1 MKVIKHIYTN
11 MIIPAVTI
19 SLLIAMPGCKK
30 YLDLKPQSEIT
41 DPDFWQTDNDFQL
54 AANWFYPNTLDDPHY
69 DGTRNSDNMSDIAFG
84 TGVDPVSAGTYV
96 APEQDDNW
104 DNPYRDIRNANKL
117 IEEGENSSIKNEI
130 LPYLGEGY
138 FFRAYDYFNLF
149 KSFGGVPIIS
159 KVLLPTDSMVFD
171 ARASRAVVIDSIL
184 SDLNK
189 AIADLP
195 SKSDAETGRICKEA
209 AQAFKARVC
218 LFEGTWR
225 KFHGTGSPDTL
236 LDQAAAEA
244 KNVMDSKAYTLYQGK
259 GDQSYRYL
267 FIDQTSEDNP
277 ESIIAKKYRTNINVS
292 GWAYGVSWGNLNP
305 TKQAADMYLC
315 SDGLP
320 ISKSSLFKGYDSCR
334 SEFYNRDPRMEQS
347 IILPGISIIRPQYD
361 TYRPQWPG
369 VDNNRNVNS
378 GYMLYKFISEEPT
391 PGNGGG
397 AFDWNVLRY
406 AEVLLI
412 YAEAQFE
419 RNGSIS
425 DADLNMSVNLLRDR
439 VHMPH
444 LTNAFVSSNGL
455 DMRTEIRRERSVELA
470 FEGFR
475 WDDLRRWMTAETV
488 LPQSLL
494 SIKVTGTQWAS
505 KTVTID
511 GNSYSSYFYN
521 TPAAQLE
528 NGYKV
533 LQPGSQRSFDP
544 KKNYLLPIP
553 TKQVS
558 LNSKLEQN
566 PGW

>member
-1 MKVIKHIYTN
+1 MV
-11 MIIPAVTI
+11 MMAA
-19 SLLIAMPGCKK
+19 LLITVPGCKK
-30 YLDLKPQSEIT
+30 YLDLEPQSEIT
-41 DPDFWQTDNDFQL
+41 DPTFWQTANDFQL
-54 AANWFYPNTLDDPHY
+54 AANWFYLNTLDDPHY

-84 TGVDPVSAGTYV
+84 TGIDPVSGGTYV

-117 IEEGENSSIKNEI
+117 IQEGENASIKDAI

-138 FFRAYDYFNLF
+138 FFRAYDYFNLL

-171 ARASRAVVIDSIL
+171 ARATRDVVIDSIL

-195 SKSDAETGRICKEA
+195 AKSDAATGRICKEA

-225 KFHGTGSPDTL
+225 KFHDTGSSDTL
-236 LDQAAAEA
+236 LDQAVAEA
-244 KNVMDSKAYTLYQGK
+244 KNVIDSKSYTLYQGK
-259 GDQSYRYL
+259 GDANYRYL

-277 ESIIAKKYRTNINVS
+277 ESIIAKKYRTNINVN

-334 SEFYNRDPRMEQS
+334 SEFYNRDPRMTQS
-347 IILPGISIIRPQYD
+347 IILPGLSIIRPQYD

-425 DADLNMSVNLLRDR
+425 DADLNMSINLLRDR

-488 LPQSLL
+488 LPQSVL

-533 LQPGSQRSFDP
+533 LQPGPQRSFDP

-558 LNSKLEQN
+558 LNPKLEQN